1 MPDERA
7 GNGGQERKPRSEEK
21 RRRRERT
28 RGEGDSTGL
37 RHENERLQRRNE
49 RLRRENDRLKR
60 KTDHLEKQL
69 AAARRAGFRQAAPF
83 AKDRPQGRGG
93 HPGRRAGAAYGRQAS
108 RPRPAQVD
116 EYYAASAP
124 AACPDCGGAV
134 AVTRVASQYQE
145 ELPVVRPVVRR
156 FDIEVGHCS

>member
-7 GNGGQERKPRSEEK
+7 GNRGQERKPRSEEK
-21 RRRRERT
+21 KRRRERT

-60 KTDHLEKQL
+60 KIDHLEKQL
-69 AAARRAGFRQAAPF
+69 ATARRAGFRQAAPF
-83 AKDRPQGRGG
+83 AKDRPQGGGG

-116 EYYAASAP
+116 EQLTEDELGLYREWIENNRELERLVKEMRRISSQVLALITGRQAP
-124 AACPDCGGAV
+124 
-134 AVTRVASQYQE
+134 
-145 ELPVVRPVVRR
+145 
-156 FDIEVGHCS
+156 